1 MPQFASCLPAFGAI
15 TMVVRPARRRMSSSD
30 ESTSAALEAQNV
42 RDTQLMQRMAGGDRD
57 AFAELYDRL
66 SRPLYTTAWRILN
79 DAREAEDIVQEV
91 FLALW
96 QKSSDFERNR
106 GTAFSWAM
114 TLTRNRS
121 IDRIRMR
128 KRRGELLA
136 QSAPEDLGYNQAST
150 SDDSGDDV
158 ESKERAA
165 AVRQAIA
172 ALPSEQQQAL
182 KLAFFT
188 GLTQQEIAAQLS
200 QPLGTIKARIRRGL
214 LKLRDTV
221 APRI

>member
-1 MPQFASCLPAFGAI
+1 MSGLSPCLPVFDAI
-15 TMVVRPARRRMSSSD
+15 SMAVRPARRPMSQPA
-30 ESTSAALEAQNV
+30 ESTPSALQTKNAQ
-42 RDTQLMQRMAGGDRD
+42 DAHLLQRMAGGDRG

-79 DAREAEDIVQEV
+79 DTAEAEDIVQEV

-96 QKSSDFERNR
+96 QKARDFERER
-106 GTAFSWAM
+106 GTPFSWAM
-114 TLTRNRS
+114 TLTRNRA

-136 QSAPEDLGYNQAST
+136 QSAPEDFGCNPGAT
-150 SDDSGDDV
+150 AEEFGGDL
-158 ESKERAA
+158 ESKERAL
-165 AVRQAIA
+165 AVREAVA
-172 ALPSEQQQAL
+172 GLPTEQQQAL
-182 KLAFFT
+182 KLAFFS
-188 GLTQQEIAAQLS
+188 GLTQQEIAIRLD

-221 APRI
+221 ASRV